1 MPIDYSL
8 TLKKGQELDGIVGPI
23 NSLNRKPIYRSRLSA
38 ESAFVSRFDPIFD
51 MSHADSASLDFE
63 QCSAKMAWNGSRSDG
78 GVAPRR
84 KLWRSFMDGYT
95 PEAYSDLSLGAVA
108 ALSQFHTLTTAQV
121 AAFIGVSFEQAH
133 NVLTRLYGCGV
144 LLRANG
150 GVVDHDE
157 TISKLGHVWRIAS
170 GRGSGPFV
178 ERWLNNLTDFEYA
191 LVTSGRDIS
200 RGVVGSSGMYSHR
213 HNMQTAELALR
224 LQEIAPS
231 VTGVLGEQSGDIS
244 NFVDTSRHYIRGNVS
259 DASVVTSSGRVI
271 LFEVTTAKMAGDTIS
286 QKAMAWAFAIATSD
300 IDFAVVFA
308 NTNPE
313 HDRSL
318 YRYRVLSGILDAED
332 KLTNP
337 GPSLRKAQSRIFV
350 SDVTNHWCPTSH
362 VVTGSMST
370 MDVLNPATLAYYRLA
385 PEGVGV
391 VSTPSVISSRAALS
405 TPAWITKDIKDL

>member
-1 MPIDYSL
+1 MPIDYNL

-23 NSLNRKPIYRSRLSA
+23 NKLDRKPIYRSKLPV
-38 ESAFVSRFDPIFD
+38 ESSFVSRFDPIFD
-51 MSHADSASLDFE
+51 MSHADSASLVFD
-63 QCSAKMAWNGSRSDG
+63 QCSAEMSWNGSKSDG
-78 GVAPRR
+78 SIGPRR
-84 KLWRSFMDGYT
+84 KVWRSFMEGYT

-121 AAFIGVSFEQAH
+121 AAFTGVSFEEAH
-133 NVLTRLYGCGV
+133 MALTRLYGCGV
-144 LLRANG
+144 VLRAG
-150 GVVDHDE
+150 GDVIDHDE

-178 ERWLNNLTDFEYA
+178 ERWLNNLTDFEHA
-191 LVTSGRDIS
+191 MVTSGRDIS

-224 LQEIAPS
+224 LQEIS
-231 VTGVLGEQSGDIS
+231 TSITGVLGEQSGDIS

-259 DASVVTSSGRVI
+259 DASVVTSSGRII
-271 LFEVTTAKMAGDTIS
+271 LFEVTTAKVATETIA

-308 NTNPE
+308 NTNPD

-362 VVTGSMST
+362 VVTKSMTT

-385 PEGVGV
+385 PEGVKTA
-391 VSTPSVISSRAALS
+391 STPSVISSRAALS
-405 TPAWITKDIKDL
+405 TPAWVVNDIKDL

>member
-1 MPIDYSL
+1 MPIDYNL
-8 TLKKGQELDGIVGPI
+8 TLRKGQELDGIVGPI

-157 TISKLGHVWRIAS
+157 TISKLGHGFRSRLWPVCR
-170 GRGSGPFV
+170 
-178 ERWLNNLTDFEYA
+178 A
-191 LVTSGRDIS
+191 L
-200 RGVVGSSGMYSHR
+200 
-213 HNMQTAELALR
+213 AE
-224 LQEIAPS
+224 
-231 VTGVLGEQSGDIS
+231 
-244 NFVDTSRHYIRGNVS
+244 
-259 DASVVTSSGRVI
+259 
-271 LFEVTTAKMAGDTIS
+271 
-286 QKAMAWAFAIATSD
+286 
-300 IDFAVVFA
+300 
-308 NTNPE
+308 
-313 HDRSL
+313 
-318 YRYRVLSGILDAED
+318 
-332 KLTNP
+332 
-337 GPSLRKAQSRIFV
+337 
-350 SDVTNHWCPTSH
+350 
-362 VVTGSMST
+362 
-370 MDVLNPATLAYYRLA
+370 
-385 PEGVGV
+385 
-391 VSTPSVISSRAALS
+391 
-405 TPAWITKDIKDL
+405 

>member
-1 MPIDYSL
+1 MPIDYNL
-8 TLKKGQELDGIVGPI
+8 TLRKGQELDGIVGPI
-23 NSLNRKPIYRSRLSA
+23 NKLDRKPIYRSRISV
-38 ESAFVSRFDPIFD
+38 ESSFVSRFDPIFD

-84 KLWRSFMDGYT
+84 KLWRSFMEGYT

-108 ALSQFHTLTTAQV
+108 ALSQFHTLTTAQI
-121 AAFIGVSFEQAH
+121 AAFMGVSFEEAH
-133 NVLTRLYGCGV
+133 NALTRLYGCGV

-178 ERWLNNLTDFEYA
+178 ERWLNNLTDFEYTM
-191 LVTSGRDIS
+191 VTSGRDIS
-200 RGVVGSSGMYSHR
+200 R
-213 HNMQTAELALR
+213 
-224 LQEIAPS
+224 
-231 VTGVLGEQSGDIS
+231 
-244 NFVDTSRHYIRGNVS
+244 FVDTSRHYIRGNVS

-405 TPAWITKDIKDL
+405 TPAWITNDIKDL